1 MSFAVRPSFDS
12 LDIDFVSQYDIVEEI
27 GIGGSGTVYK
37 VQRRRDGKFFA
48 AKVMARSR
56 IGPRA
61 LVKTL
66 HWGANT
72 KGLSK
77 TKDGA
82 IVVPTEAY
90 VLRRLNHPGTIG
102 FVDLLACETYYYLI
116 MEFHGKNDWQLTAQ
130 ENGVLPPSPPVT
142 PPSRELEMP
151 ASPSSASSFVSLPS
165 TISPPS
171 FVESSPKTASL
182 RAPPMVRSSSSS
194 DLFDAIETVRSFNE
208 PAARYVFHQ
217 IVATVCDLAAV
228 GIRHNDLKDENI
240 VLDERLHAK
249 LIDFGSCV
257 LWDTSKPAP
266 LQTGRFF
273 GTSTFAAPEVFAEK
287 PYDGSAAEVWA
298 LGVIL
303 SLLLT
308 GSHPFAH
315 AEDARFGFISPPK
328 VPISPLAFDCLRKC
342 LIVDPLRRIRLP
354 ELLQHPWILES
365 ATF

>member
-1 MSFAVRPSFDS
+1 MSFATRPSFDS
-12 LDIDFVSQYDIVEEI
+12 LDLDFTSQYDILEEI
-27 GIGGSGTVYK
+27 GVGGSGTVYK
-37 VQRRRDGKFFA
+37 VTRLRDGAVFA

-66 HWGANT
+66 HWGTNT

-90 VLRRLNHPGTIG
+90 VIRRLNHPGSVAFI
-102 FVDLLACETYYYLI
+102 DLLACETYYYLI
-116 MEFHGKNDWQLTAQ
+116 MEFHGKSNWQVTAQ
-130 ENGVLPPSPPVT
+130 GNGVLPPSPPVT
-142 PPSRELEMP
+142 PPSRELEIP
-151 ASPSSASSFVSLPS
+151 TSPLSSLGSATLPS
-165 TISPPS
+165 TIVPPS
-171 FVESSPKTASL
+171 FVQTSPKTASL
-182 RAPPMVRSSSSS
+182 RAPLMRRSSS
-194 DLFDAIETVRSFNE
+194 DLFEAIEVVRRFNE

-249 LIDFGSCV
+249 LIDFGSAV
-257 LWDTSKPAP
+257 LWDTSKPPP

-273 GTSTFAAPEVFAEK
+273 GTSTFAAPEVFDEK
-287 PYDGSAAEVWA
+287 PYDGAAAEVWA

-315 AEDARFGFISPPK
+315 PEDARFGFISPPK
-328 VPISPLAFDCLRKC
+328 VPVSPLAFDCLRKC
-342 LIVDPLRRIRLP
+342 LIVDPTRRIRVQDILR
-354 ELLQHPWILES
+354 HPWIVES
-365 ATF
+365 TLC